1 MAKRYR
7 ITLTDEERARLVGL
21 TRRGTAS
28 ARMVRRAQTL
38 LLASEGQTDEAIAEA
53 LHIGVS
59 TVERTRRRCVEEGP
73 DAALTERPRPG
84 ARPKLGPKE
93 QAFVVALACTTPP
106 AGRDRWTMQL
116 LADRVVEL
124 NVAPDVSDEAIRRL
138 LKRTGSSPGRRS
150 SGASRRSARSSSGG
164 WRTSSTG
171 TPAPTTR
178 PSRSSASTRPAPN

>member
-1 MAKRYR
+1 MARRYR
-7 ITLTDEERARLVGL
+7 VALTEEERARLDGL

-38 LLASEGQTDEAIAEA
+38 LLADEGRTDEAIASA
-53 LHIGVS
+53 LHVGVS

-93 QAFVVALACTTPP
+93 RAFVVALACTKPP
-106 AGRDRWTMQL
+106 EGRKRWTMQL

-124 NVAPDVSDEAIRRL
+124 QVVPDITDEAIRLL
-138 LKRTGSSPGRRS
+138 LKRTSSSRGSRS
-150 SGASRRSARSSSGG
+150 SG
-164 WRTSSTG
+164 
-171 TPAPTTR
+171 
-178 PSRSSASTRPAPN
+178 